1 MCGSVEAET
10 YHSLCSFS
18 KVLEG
23 LRRLVLFAWNKPLA
37 GPRGFRPAVNQL
49 TKHHETVSA
58 TVLRPDLG
66 FMMSAERINAP
77 TVPVDYLHPPGV
89 LQALGISF
97 SSRPPSFHRPS
108 GVTHDQGRDAIPSD
122 QTPADDDILALQAGR
137 QTANSC
143 RPRASSNRSEVHMT
157 SCSSNRGTRHFT
169 RMTNNERAG
178 LDETGS
184 ARRIFERSQT
194 NGKPQLALVSPDAA
208 FPPAYNFHR
217 ISGEAKLGISVL
229 EWERKGTGLDCLTSA
244 PADDCRRALMLS
256 FHAGFCAGAP
266 RFCGVPALC
275 GEKRSG
281 LESALEDNREGF
293 RPSGST
299 TGSLVV
305 SGWVDRDRGAGLR
318 KAEEKL
324 NSRQWEITQAATRL
338 FEGRRGESSHVF
350 VKRDAQAQAGSTEGR
365 SWMEEDERD
374 SRN

>member
-1 MCGSVEAET
+1 MRKVRYATAHSHRSLCFSWAET
-10 YHSLCSFS
+10 YHPLCSFS

-23 LRRLVLFAWNKPLA
+23 LRKLVLFAWHKPLA

-77 TVPVDYLHPPGV
+77 TVPVDYLHPSGG

-97 SSRPPSFHRPS
+97 SSRPPSFHHPS
-108 GVTHDQGRDAIPSD
+108 GVTHDQGRDAIPPD
-122 QTPADDDILALQAGR
+122 QTPADDDILALQ
-137 QTANSC
+137 
-143 RPRASSNRSEVHMT
+143 
-157 SCSSNRGTRHFT
+157 
-169 RMTNNERAG
+169 AG

-194 NGKPQLALVSPDAA
+194 NGKPQLALVSPEAA
-208 FPPAYNFHR
+208 FPPANNFHR
-217 ISGEAKLGISVL
+217 ISGFWNG
-229 EWERKGTGLDCLTSA
+229 KGTGLDCLTSA
-244 PADDCRRALMLS
+244 PADECRRACTS

-266 RFCGVPALC
+266 RFCGLACQLSEAQPSFS

-281 LESALEDNREGF
+281 LESAFADNGEGF
-293 RPSGST
+293 RPSGSM
-299 TGSLVV
+299 TGSLAV

-324 NSRQWEITQAATRL
+324 NSRQWEITQAATRAKL
-338 FEGRRGESSHVF
+338 AFLTSPELEIGGTGGESSHVF
-350 VKRDAQAQAGSTEGR
+350 VKRDV
-365 SWMEEDERD
+365 
-374 SRN
+374 